1 MKNVL
6 ANGEVSEICYE
17 LAMLLHAGTG
27 TSDSLYILS
36 DDVEDE
42 KIKAMLKGVAQDTE
56 DGVPLAEAI
65 EKTKVFPEH
74 VGKLLR
80 VGEKSGRTEE
90 ALSSL
95 AEYYDDREKMDKRI
109 RTALLYPSILLLV
122 MLAVLV
128 VLLVY
133 VLPVFNEVYAELG
146 SSLTG
151 IAAWLMKFGQILQKI
166 MPVLAVLLGIAVV
179 FVILFCASDTFRA
192 EVLAIGRKRSSD
204 KGLSWKVARSRFS
217 QALYMGISSGLS
229 AEEAVG
235 LAGDTVSDTPE
246 AYKRA
251 QECVK
256 ELENGAS
263 IPDAL
268 SKTGLMQKADCR
280 ILSSAIRSGETDK
293 AMEHISEKLSDE
305 ASSAISE
312 TVSKIEPTLVVVASV
327 IIGAILLSVMIPLI
341 NIMSSIG

>member
-6 ANGEVSEICYE
+6 SNGEVSEICYE

-27 TSDSLYILS
+27 TSDSFYILS
-36 DDVEDE
+36 DDVEDD
-42 KIKAMLKGVAQDTE
+42 KTKAILKGIAMDTE
-56 DGVPLAEAI
+56 DGMQLADAV

-90 ALSSL
+90 ALNAL
-95 AEYYDDREKMDKRI
+95 ADYYDDREKMDHKI
-109 RTALLYPSILLLV
+109 KTALLYPSILLLV

-133 VLPVFNEVYAELG
+133 VLPVFNDVYAELG

-151 IAAWLMKFGQILQKI
+151 IAVWLMKFGEVLQKI
-166 MPVLAVLLGIAVV
+166 MPVLAVILGICVA
-179 FVILFCASDTFRA
+179 FVILFCASDRFRDK
-192 EVLAIGRKRSSD
+192 VLAIGRKKSRD
-204 KGLSWKVARSRFS
+204 NGLSWKVARSRFS

-229 AEEAVG
+229 AEEAVA
-235 LAGDTVSDTPE
+235 LAGETVADTPE
-246 AYKRA
+246 AYKRS

-256 ELENGAS
+256 ELENGTS

-268 SKTGLMQKADCR
+268 GKTGMMQKTECR

-293 AMEHISEKLSDE
+293 AMEHISDKMSDE
-305 ASSAISE
+305 ASEAISE
-312 TVSKIEPTLVVVASV
+312 TISKIEPTLVVVASV
-327 IIGAILLSVMIPLI
+327 IIGAILLSVMLPLI